1 MNKNT
6 LTGLFLIG
14 LILVGFT
21 MYNENQMSAYK
32 EAKAKADSITNIQKQ
47 IELKELASLKP
58 YIDSVEQVHTIAY
71 LSPEM
76 AIAAQGTEKIY
87 TLENDRIIAKIS
99 NKGGAIKSV
108 ELKDYQTFSKEPLF
122 LFKEKNSKFN
132 LSFFTDKITN
142 TSNFFFNNQSGDVIV
157 KNEGD
162 SQSMIMT
169 LQLSATASIDYIYT
183 ITEGSNMVDF
193 KIKLNNAET
202 ILSPNQNS
210 ISLDWSNVSPQQE
223 RGFSYENTY
232 TTVAYMYPNESS
244 MEELSF
250 SDGTERE
257 EVESSVKWIAF
268 KQQFFSSILI
278 ANESFSDVVVGFET
292 MGAKSGDIKHFST
305 KVSLPYT
312 AGTTKEYGFNFYFG
326 PNKYSELKEY
336 DNNLDEIV
344 PLGWGVFNWVNR
356 FIVIPAFNFL
366 GEYISNYGLVILLL
380 TIYIKVLLF
389 GFTYKSY
396 VSMAKMRILK
406 PDIDKL
412 TEKYPNKEDAMKKQ
426 QATMELYSKAGVNP
440 MGGCIPMLF
449 QMPILFAM
457 FKFFPASIELR
468 GQSFLWVND
477 LSSYDSILNLPFDI
491 PMYGSHV
498 SLFALLMGLSVVVSS
513 KMNMQNGPSTQQTV
527 PGMQFMMTY
536 VMPIM
541 LVVVFN
547 SYASGLSYYYI
558 LFNLFTIVQTVIIRK
573 FVDDDKLHAQMKANA
588 KKPNKKSKWAS
599 KYEEMAKKQ
608 KEIQEQ
614 QNKGK

>member
-6 LTGLFLIG
+6 VTGLLLIG

-21 MYNENQMSAYK
+21 MYNDSQMETYRVAQ
-32 EAKAKADSITNIQKQ
+32 AKADSISNIQKQ
-47 IELKELASLKP
+47 IELKELAALSPK
-58 YIDSVEQVHTIAY
+58 IDSIERAQTIAY

-76 AIAAQGTEKIY
+76 AQASTGTEQLY
-87 TLENDRIIAKIS
+87 TLENDKIIIKVS

-108 ELKDYQTFSKEPLF
+108 QLKNYETYFKEPLF
-122 LFKEKNSKFN
+122 LFKEKDSKFN
-132 LSFFTDKITN
+132 LSFFTDKVTN
-142 TSNFFFNNQSGDVIV
+142 TSNFFFNNQSGDVVV
-157 KNEGD
+157 KNEGE
-162 SQSMIMT
+162 SKSMTMT
-169 LQLSATASIDYIYT
+169 LPLSATASIDYIYT

-193 KIKLNNAET
+193 KIKLNNPET
-202 ILSPNQNS
+202 VLSAGQNS

-232 TTVAYMYPNESS
+232 TTVAYMYPNEDS
-244 MEELSF
+244 MEELSL
-250 SDGTERE
+250 SEGSQSE
-257 EVESSVKWIAF
+257 EIESKVKWIAF

-278 ANESFSDVVVGFET
+278 TKESFSDAVVGFET
-292 MGAKSGDIKHFST
+292 MDPKSGNIKHFNT
-305 KVSLPYT
+305 KVALPYNVG
-312 AGTTKEYGFNFYFG
+312 ATKEYDLSFYFG
-326 PNKYSELKEY
+326 PNEYSELKQY
-336 DNNLDEIV
+336 DDNLDEIV
-344 PLGWGVFNWVNR
+344 PLGWGIFNWVNR

-366 GEYISNYGLVILLL
+366 GDYLTNYGLIILLL

-406 PDIDKL
+406 PEIDKL
-412 TEKYPNKEDAMKKQ
+412 GEKFPNKEDAMKKQ

-457 FKFFPASIELR
+457 FRFFPSSIELR
-468 GQSFLWVND
+468 GQSFLWAND
-477 LSSYDSILNLPFDI
+477 LSSYDSILTLPFDI
-491 PMYGSHV
+491 PFYGSHV
-498 SLFALLMGLSVVVSS
+498 SLFALLMGLSVVISS
-513 KMNMQNGPSTQQTV
+513 KMNMQNSPSTQQQL

-558 LFNLFTIVQTVIIRK
+558 LFNMFTIGQTLIIRR

-588 KKPNKKSKWAS
+588 QKPKKKGKWAAKYENMVKQQQELQEKNKK
-599 KYEEMAKKQ
+599 
-608 KEIQEQ
+608 
-614 QNKGK
+614 